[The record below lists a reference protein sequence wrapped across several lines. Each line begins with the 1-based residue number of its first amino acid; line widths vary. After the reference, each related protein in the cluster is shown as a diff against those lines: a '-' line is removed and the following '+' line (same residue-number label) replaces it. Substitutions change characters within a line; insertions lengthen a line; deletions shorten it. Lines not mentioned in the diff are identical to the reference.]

1 MSYIPTIAFMW
12 YGRGYSRVLYI
23 PTAISLRLFSNG
35 REIPEGNRND
45 KITSINHLISTFCS
59 KPNRREDE
67 LLDEVFDDIGKMPGC
82 MEDYIEYDAVVDLG
96 EVPSGMAIVQW
107 YVRSV

>member
-1 MSYIPTIAFMW
+1 MW

-35 REIPEGNRND
+35 REIPVDSRTNHDN
-45 KITSINHLISTFCS
+45 ITSINHLISTFCS
-59 KPNRREDE
+59 KPNRHEDD
-67 LLDEVFDDIGKMPGC
+67 LLDEVFDEIGKMPGC

-96 EVPSGMAIVQW
+96 EVPSGMAVVQW